1 MPVTLPSFSRGL
13 SLVRIAAFVMLLQLA
28 ASIVL
33 TIKGFGADT
42 LDDARSTLK
51 WTQYLVL
58 VNGLA
63 VIAMLVGVARA
74 IPELR
79 RAGQSIRGLVI
90 STLGFAV
97 ATGALLW
104 SYRALAAF
112 VGVFSAPEPDLDAV
126 LAAASDLESA
136 KYLMIARDAG
146 YGIALVTLIGTIQR
160 SAAIN
165 EQIGLAD
172 EAASTGRAF
181 VVLVV
186 GDLFYQFTY
195 GLAEGGIGI
204 VSVIAAL
211 LVLGYWVYCHLRL
224 ARFLENA
231 AYFVNEPHD
240 LPAAKVVRGGDVQ
253 VPRPP
258 PPVKPAK
265 VPSPAPVVVT
275 ALAPAPPPA
284 PRADSELGTE
294 PAGDGPQFL
303 R

>member
-1 MPVTLPSFSRGL
+1 MVTLPSFSRGL
-13 SLVRIAAFVMLLQLA
+13 SLVRIATFVMLLQLA
-28 ASIVL
+28 ASIVI
-33 TIKGFGADT
+33 TIKGFGADS
-42 LDDARSTLK
+42 LDDARSALS
-51 WTQYLVL
+51 WTQYLLL

-63 VIAMLVGVARA
+63 VIAMLAGVARA

-90 STLGFAV
+90 SALGFAI
-97 ATGALLW
+97 ATGAVLW
-104 SYRALAAF
+104 SYRALAVF
-112 VGVFSAPEPDLDAV
+112 VDVISAPDPDIDAV
-126 LAAASDLESA
+126 LAAVKDLESA
-136 KYLMIARDAG
+136 KYLMIARDVG
-146 YGIALVTLIGTIQR
+146 YGVALVTLLGTIQR

-165 EQIGLAD
+165 EQLALSD

-195 GLAEGGIGI
+195 GLAEGGFGI
-204 VSVIAAL
+204 LSIVAAL
-211 LVLGYWVYCHLRL
+211 LVLGFWVYCHLRL

-240 LPAAKVVRGGDVQ
+240 LPTATVVRGGDVQ

-258 PPVKPAK
+258 PPVKPAPA
-265 VPSPAPVVVT
+265 PSPAPVVVT
-275 ALAPAPPPA
+275 APAPPPA
-284 PRADSELGTE
+284 PVPRADSEVGTE
-294 PAGDGPQFL
+294 SGDGPQFL